1 MDKVFMNVSIVI
13 PVYNEAERLGA
24 CLAAIDA
31 QATSA
36 YEVIVVNNNSTDETA
51 DVARQFPFV
60 TLIHEPRQGVI
71 HARTTG
77 FNAATG
83 DIIARID
90 ADTLLPPEWLSQ
102 MHKIMSDRTISAVSG
117 APHYHD
123 FALPDLANAIDH
135 YWRQR
140 LADKLANTNF
150 LHGANMAMRRE
161 AWLAVRQ
168 HLCAKAD
175 MHEDFD
181 LAIHL
186 QDLGYIV
193 TYEASLIA
201 GISSRR
207 INTKFGPFL
216 RYTLVSPRTYAL
228 HQLSSRRHMYPA
240 LMTSWLCHLPGRLL
254 HKAYDP
260 QTARFSLSQFLLTS
274 AGRVD
279 PTSHVA

>member
-1 MDKVFMNVSIVI
+1 MNISIVI

-31 QATSA
+31 QTVPAH
-36 YEVIVVNNNSTDETA
+36 EVVVVNNNSTDGTA

-60 TLIHEPRQGVI
+60 TLTHEPRQGVI
-71 HARTTG
+71 HARTAG
-77 FNAATG
+77 FNATTG

-90 ADTLLPPEWLSQ
+90 ADTLLPPEWTAEV
-102 MHKIMSDRTISAVSG
+102 HEIMSDRTISAVSG

-123 FALPDLANAIDH
+123 FALPNLANAIDH

-140 LADKLANTNF
+140 LADKLVDTNF
-150 LHGANMAMRRE
+150 LYGANMAMRRD
-161 AWLAVRQ
+161 AWLAVRG
-168 HLCAKAD
+168 HLCTEAD
-175 MHEDFD
+175 IHEDFD

-186 QDLGYIV
+186 QERGYLV

-207 INTKFGPFL
+207 INTGFGPFL

-240 LMTSWLCHLPGRLL
+240 LMISWLCHLPGRVLY
-254 HKAYDP
+254 KAYDP
-260 QTARFSLSQFLLTS
+260 QTARFSWAQFLMASTS
-274 AGRVD
+274 RVD